1 MFGEAMDYRYFN
13 FSDGVA
19 VNSNHRITLN
29 KIKTAEKPPLPEP
42 ESPMWLPALGAAL
55 FLLAGIAWM
64 VCPSNKN
71 NATDGDLFIA
81 WALYRL
87 PPCADNLKID

>member
-29 KIKTAEKPPLPEP
+29 KIKTAEKPPLPEMFVC
-42 ESPMWLPALGAAL
+42 SICKSLKLTNPASRKIKYLSK
-55 FLLAGIAWM
+55 I
-64 VCPSNKN
+64 
-71 NATDGDLFIA
+71 
-81 WALYRL
+81 
-87 PPCADNLKID
+87 NLVF